1 MCRAFFVRNPSPKLL
16 TDRDSSTIRDLAAV
30 STLRIGESR
39 DMTTLN
45 WPFVGSE
52 AIGSG
57 LLKKHELR
65 AGFRTEFPDVYVPK
79 DAVPTLHQR
88 AVAAWLWS
96 HREGVLAGLTAA
108 AWHGAKWVDAS
119 SPIEL
124 ISPNGRRPPGLRTY
138 NMRLRHDESSLL
150 RGLRV
155 TTPERTAF
163 DVGRRGRV
171 DDAIARLD
179 ALGNAT
185 GFKAEDVLAIADRHR
200 GARGLRQL
208 ETALDLYDPG
218 AQSPKETWLRLLVIR
233 DGYPRPQTQIPVL
246 SPDGK
251 RQYYLDMGW
260 EDPMLA
266 LEYDGEQH
274 REDPIQFAKDILR
287 SEDLDE
293 LSWSRLRVVK
303 SNRAADVLRR
313 LDRMWRSKLLT
324 EREIS

>member
-1 MCRAFFVRNPSPKLL
+1 MEM
-16 TDRDSSTIRDLAAV
+16 I
-30 STLRIGESR
+30 
-39 DMTTLN
+39 N

-52 AIGSG
+52 ALDSG
-57 LLKKHELR
+57 RMKKHQLR
-65 AGFRTEFPDVYVPK
+65 AQFRAEFPDVYVPK
-79 DAVPTLHQR
+79 DAVLTLRQR
-88 AVAAWLWS
+88 TVAGWLWS
-96 HREGVLAGLTAA
+96 HREGVLAGLTAS

-124 ISPNGRRPPGLRTY
+124 ISPNGRRPRGLRTY
-138 NMRLRHDESSLL
+138 NMRLRSDESSLL

-163 DVGRRGRV
+163 DIGRRGRP

-185 GFKAEDVLAIADRHR
+185 GFKTEDVLTLADRHR
-200 GARGLRQL
+200 GARGLAQL
-208 ETALDLYDPG
+208 RAGLDLYDPG

-233 DGYPRPQTQIPVL
+233 AGYPRPQTQIPVL

-260 EDPMLA
+260 KELMLA
-266 LEYDGEQH
+266 VEYDGAQH

-293 LSWSRLRVVK
+293 LGWSRLRVVK

-313 LDRMWRSKLLT
+313 LDRMWQSKLLT
-324 EREIS
+324 DREFA